1 MAKFD
6 SPVSVPKK
14 KVRTYNMTDEQL
26 ALMRQDAQRDGMRA
40 GTYVA
45 NAMYSVAMLLVLRD
59 KLGFGQKRLVRFFRD
74 VQKLFDEIASD
85 EVAYKD
91 AAQVLLDECHIN
103 MVIDRPNG
111 TPVDAMDL
119 FRKIEVAKSGY
130 NIRIR

>member
-6 SPVSVPKK
+6 SPVTVPRKK
-14 KVRTYNMTDEQL
+14 TKTYNMTDEQL
-26 ALMRQDAQRDGMRA
+26 AMMRQDAQREGMRA

-45 NAMYSVAMLLVLRD
+45 NAMYSVAMLLALRD
-59 KLGFGQKRLVRFFRD
+59 KLGFGQRRLVRFFRD

-103 MVIDRPNG
+103 MTIERPNG
-111 TPVDAMDL
+111 APVDALDL
-119 FRKIEVAKSGY
+119 FRRIEVAKSGY
-130 NIRIR
+130 AVRIR